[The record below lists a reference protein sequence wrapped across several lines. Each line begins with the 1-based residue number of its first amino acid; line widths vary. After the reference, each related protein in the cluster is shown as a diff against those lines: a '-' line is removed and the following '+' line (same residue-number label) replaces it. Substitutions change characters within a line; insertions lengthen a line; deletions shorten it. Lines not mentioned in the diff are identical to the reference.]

1 MSTPNYDEWTINRWK
16 LEPRLS
22 GFELDDPAD
31 AGDAPA
37 LWKDLVLAA
46 VVALVLWLSA
56 ATIFG

>member
-1 MSTPNYDEWTINRWK
+1 MSTPKYDDWTIDRWR
-16 LEPRLS
+16 LEPRS
-22 GFELDDPAD
+22 SAFEMDDPVD

-37 LWKDLVLAA
+37 LWKDLALAS